1 LRSSERLITESNIDT
16 FNTIPLLPVNEDNN
30 MHQNCLLCRE
40 QESLE
45 LRSVCADCA
54 ELMNL
59 PSREEC
65 DGGKPWMVM

>member
-1 LRSSERLITESNIDT
+1 
-16 FNTIPLLPVNEDNN
+16 